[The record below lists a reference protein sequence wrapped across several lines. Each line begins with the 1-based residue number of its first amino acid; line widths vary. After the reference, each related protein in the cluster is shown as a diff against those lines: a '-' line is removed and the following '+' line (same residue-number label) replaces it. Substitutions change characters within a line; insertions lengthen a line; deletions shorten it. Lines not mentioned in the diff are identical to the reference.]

1 MSRRT
6 AADHFSQSR
15 FQTSSISSGLMYF
28 LNEHQFWEEIS
39 RTRKA
44 VTAFSILSL
53 LAELRWLEGPQSG
66 APYSHRKKGNPWV
79 DFIMVIMASS
89 IARGRVRTTTAKQ
102 GICWQYHVT
111 IPGLKFAA
119 RVFFWSWP
127 LTKCWFSTG
136 SRDHVR
142 LTCWKR
148 VRIVR
153 KPVNADPG
161 FKVNRIIL
169 LLCFV
174 YMVIITTQNRRP
186 NNIQNTSPQ
195 SHIIKSSTFSWVSL
209 IKLWTT
215 RPRRSYAFRLA

>member
-39 RTRKA
+39 RTQKA
-44 VTAFSILSL
+44 VTAFSTLSL

-102 GICWQYHVT
+102 GICWQCHVT

-119 RVFFWSWP
+119 RVFFLK
-127 LTKCWFSTG
+127 LTADQVLVFDWIAGSCQVNLLKTG
-136 SRDHVR
+136 QDCSE
-142 LTCWKR
+142 
-148 VRIVR
+148 
-153 KPVNADPG
+153 AG
-161 FKVNRIIL
+161 
-169 LLCFV
+169 
-174 YMVIITTQNRRP
+174 
-186 NNIQNTSPQ
+186 
-195 SHIIKSSTFSWVSL
+195 
-209 IKLWTT
+209 
-215 RPRRSYAFRLA
+215 